1 MTPLQLLR
9 KRVSDDRRYKIRD
22 LKAVLDWTVWLYI
35 LIPALVIGLAYYR
48 SWWLIAPD
56 WLAEIPEQAAVFP
69 LFLIATT
76 WSLRIYTEEA
86 DQVYLLQ
93 NTVLHEGLKKWG
105 MAHSLTKG
113 LLVTSLGI
121 GVVLP
126 LLVTGWGWSL
136 ERIAVTGLFLILI
149 SWNVK
154 TSRYFI
160 DLFVPSIW
168 VKWIPVGFVNL
179 LSIVILLVVS
189 QVGWQYEWAVAA
201 LSGSLLLLLFVQL
214 RARVKMRGTF
224 FHDAVIE
231 RGQKQSITKFLMG
244 RVGVAPATLIVR
256 KQPFLF
262 RGSKRIRKKRS
273 PEARMID
280 LYTKWLLRSIGKMQF
295 YLQVIGWGT
304 AAILLLPLVVKV
316 VVLLFALYALIGLS
330 RADWHDFSEGSYAQ
344 LFQWE
349 TSLREQAGK
358 QALKLVS
365 MPSFLLLCLVTGF
378 SFPGWIG
385 LLLFPLGGW
394 FVFKESVQI
403 MHRSMQTSEMK
414 WQDSKG
420 V

>member
-1 MTPLQLLR
+1 MTSFQLLR
-9 KRVSDDRRYKIRD
+9 QRVSDDRRYKIRD
-22 LKAVLDWTVWLYI
+22 LKAALDWTVWLYI
-35 LIPALVIGLAYYR
+35 LIPALVIGVAYYR
-48 SWWLIAPD
+48 SWWLVAPD
-56 WLAEIPEQAAVFP
+56 WLAVIPEQAAVFP

-93 NTVLHEGLKKWG
+93 NAVLSKGLKKWG

-113 LLVTSLGI
+113 MLVSSLGI
-121 GVVLP
+121 GAALP
-126 LLVTGWGWSL
+126 LLITGWGWSV
-136 ERIAVTGLFLILI
+136 ERVAVTGLFLLLI
-149 SWNVK
+149 SWNAK
-154 TSRYFI
+154 TCRYFI

-168 VKWIPVGFVNL
+168 VKWIPVGFVNVL
-179 LSIVILLVVS
+179 FIVILLVVS

-201 LSGSLLLLLFVQL
+201 GSGSLLLLLFVQL

-231 RGQKQSITKFLMG
+231 RGHKQSITKFLMG
-244 RVGVAPATLIVR
+244 NVGVAPATLVVR

-273 PEARMID
+273 PQTRMID
-280 LYTKWLLRSIGKMQF
+280 LYTKWLLRSIGKMHY

-316 VVLLFALYALIGLS
+316 VVLLFGLYALIGLS
-330 RADWHDFSEGSYAQ
+330 RADWHEFSEGSYAQ

-403 MHRSMQTSEMK
+403 VHLSIQTSEMK

>member
-1 MTPLQLLR
+1 MTSFQLLR
-9 KRVSDDRRYKIRD
+9 QRVSDDRRYKIRD
-22 LKAVLDWTVWLYI
+22 LKAALDWTVWLYI
-35 LIPALVIGLAYYR
+35 LVPALVIGVAYYR

-56 WLAEIPEQAAVFP
+56 WLAVIPEQAAVFP

-93 NTVLHEGLKKWG
+93 NEILSKGLKKWG
-105 MAHSLTKG
+105 MGHSLLKG
-113 LLVTSLGI
+113 MLVSSLGI
-121 GVVLP
+121 GVALP

-136 ERIAVTGLFLILI
+136 ERIAVTGLFLLLV

-179 LSIVILLVVS
+179 LSIVTLLVVS
-189 QVGWQYEWAVAA
+189 QVGWQYEWAVVPG
-201 LSGSLLLLLFVQL
+201 SGSLLLLLFVQL
-214 RARVKMRGTF
+214 QARVKMRGTF

-231 RGQKQSITKFLMG
+231 RGHKQSITKFLMG
-244 RVGVAPATLIVR
+244 NVGVAPTTLIVR

-262 RGSKRIRKKRS
+262 RGSRRIRKKHS
-273 PEARMID
+273 PEARMVD
-280 LYTKWLLRSIGKMQF
+280 LYTKWLLRSVGKMQ
-295 YLQVIGWGT
+295 YYIQVVGWGT
-304 AAILLLPLVVKV
+304 AAIILLPLVVKV

-330 RADWHDFSEGSYAQ
+330 SADWREFSEGSYSQ

-349 TSLREQAGK
+349 PSLREEAEK

-378 SFPGWIG
+378 SFPGWMG

-403 MHRSMQTSEMK
+403 VHRSMQTSEMK

-420 V
+420 I